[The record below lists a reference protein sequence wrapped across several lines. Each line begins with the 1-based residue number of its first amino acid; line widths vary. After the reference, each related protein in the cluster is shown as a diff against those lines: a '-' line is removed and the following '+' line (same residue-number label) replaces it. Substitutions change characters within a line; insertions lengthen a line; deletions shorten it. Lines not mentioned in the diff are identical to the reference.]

1 MTVSKPKPDSTTTK
15 MDVRRIAI
23 PLGLLGVSMLVFNAW
38 LWITSGAPQAF
49 AAIITN
55 ILLIAA
61 SASVFVRNSSGRVF
75 WTMLV
80 TYLLTY
86 TAGLFLF
93 SISYY
98 LVIAL
103 GTLIT
108 LIFILADHK
117 SATPLIKVNFVILGV
132 LLIAGALIFEFLEL
146 PMRYPISGEVNVF
159 WFISTLIVTIIFSG
173 YQVRSFRQYNLQT
186 KLIAAFLLVTLLPMS
201 LLTYANHLNTQKT
214 LTAEAQQKLLAIAS
228 ETASNIDVFLES
240 TLSAVSSE
248 AELPAFAYFLT
259 ASPEERESDPMRS
272 DTQLLLRSLAKKDPF
287 LITSYALLDVD
298 GTNVLD
304 NIAVNIGQNESATD
318 YFQSAFFQQTPFV
331 SAIHFSLQSGKFHS
345 IYFSSP
351 VTTPTGELVGVL
363 RVQYVASK
371 LQNILTESTGN
382 AGEESFGIL
391 FQEMDNNYLILGN
404 GLAPELIYT
413 TVIPYAEDRLE
424 MLQVE
429 GKAPVST
436 RYGELALNDLDLFE
450 NLETMNQTP
459 FFSSKG
465 ITTGGQT
472 DQVAVVRLKSRPSWI
487 MAFYQPE
494 SVFINTLSTQTRT
507 SVFLL
512 LAFTMLV
519 IGIAFLAARYL
530 AAPIQ
535 TLTGFAQEA
544 AEGNLTVRASVETE
558 DEIGLLAETFNMMI
572 ERLDGTITN
581 LEQTVAD
588 RTEVL
593 ERRSQYLQAAAEVG
607 KAATETYN
615 LDELLLSATQRISER
630 FGFYHVGIFLLD
642 NAGEYAELRA
652 ANSEGG
658 WRMLARGH
666 KLAVGQQG
674 VVGFVT
680 GTGQPRIVQQ
690 KIETD
695 TVHMQNPDLPLT
707 RSEMA
712 LPLISGGEILGALD
726 VQSTADEAFSEED
739 LTILQVLADQVAMS
753 INNARLIERL
763 QASLES
769 ERRVF
774 GQVSSE
780 AWSKLLH
787 TQAIPGY
794 RSNEQGIEP
803 ADEIWDNISRQA
815 IEQRRVIPSNQLDEQ
830 GRYPLAIPIKI
841 RGDYVIGVVEAH
853 KSAEAGRW
861 TTQEI
866 NVLETISEQLGIA
879 LENARLFQETQRQA
893 YRERVVADVSGKVW
907 SSTNIESIL
916 QTTVQELTQA
926 LDLSA
931 SAIHLKL
938 PDTNQRDEHSF
949 GDPHDRFGD

>member
-23 PLGLLGVSMLVFNAW
+23 PLGLFGVSMLIFNTW
-38 LWITSGAPQAF
+38 LWIASDAPQAF
-49 AAIITN
+49 ATIITN
-55 ILLIAA
+55 ILLVAA
-61 SASVFVRNSSGRVF
+61 SASVIIRNSSRRAF
-75 WTMLV
+75 WTMLAA
-80 TYLLTY
+80 YLLTY
-86 TAGLFLF
+86 IAGLFLF
-93 SISYY
+93 SVSYY
-98 LVIAL
+98 LVIVL
-103 GTLIT
+103 GAFIT

-117 SATPLIKVNFVILGV
+117 TAAPLTKVNFTILGV
-132 LLIAGALIFEFLEL
+132 LLIAGALTFEFLEL
-146 PMRYPISGEVNVF
+146 PMRYPMSGEVNVF
-159 WFISTLIVTIIFSG
+159 WFISTLIVLIIFSG

-201 LLTYANHLNTQKT
+201 LLTYANYLNTQKT
-214 LTAEAQQKLLAIAS
+214 LTTQAQQKLMAIAS
-228 ETASNIDVFLES
+228 ESTSNIDVFLQS

-248 AELPAFAYFLT
+248 AELPAFANYLSAT
-259 ASPEERESDPMRS
+259 PEEREEDSLRS

-287 LITSYALLDVD
+287 LISSYGLLDVN
-298 GTNVLD
+298 GNNVVD
-304 NIAVNIGQNESATD
+304 NIAVNVGQNESATD
-318 YFQSAFFQQTPFV
+318 YFQTAFFQQEPFV
-331 SAIHFSLQSGKFHS
+331 SAIHFSLQSGEFHS

-351 VTTPTGELVGVL
+351 VTTPTGKLVGVL
-363 RVQYVASK
+363 RVKYVASK
-371 LQNILTESTGN
+371 LQNILAESTGI
-382 AGEESFGIL
+382 AGEESYGIL
-391 FQEMDNNYLILGN
+391 FQEMDDNYLILGN

-413 TVIPYAEDRLE
+413 TVMPYAEDKLE

-429 GKAPVST
+429 GKVPVST
-436 RYGELALNDLDLFE
+436 RSGELALNDLDLFE
-450 NLETMNQTP
+450 KLETVDQTP

-465 ITTGGQT
+465 ITTGEQT
-472 DQVAVVRLKSRPSWI
+472 NQVAVVRLKSRPSW
-487 MAFYQPE
+487 MVAFYQPE
-494 SVFINTLSTQTRT
+494 SVFLTTLAAQTRT
-507 SVFLL
+507 SVLLL
-512 LAFTMLV
+512 LAFTALV
-519 IGIAFLAARYL
+519 IGIAVLAAQYL

-535 TLTGFAQEA
+535 KLTSFAEEA

-558 DEIGLLAETFNMMI
+558 DEIGVLAETFNMMI
-572 ERLDGTITN
+572 ERLDGTISN
-581 LEQTVAD
+581 LEQTVAE

-593 ERRSQYLQAAAEVG
+593 EKRSQYLQAAAEVG
-607 KAATETYN
+607 KAATEIYN
-615 LDELLLSATQRISER
+615 LDELLLSVTQRISER

-666 KLAVGQQG
+666 KLAIGQQG

-680 GTGQPRIVQQ
+680 GTGQSRIVQHE
-690 KIETD
+690 IETD

-712 LPLISGGEILGALD
+712 LPLIAGGEILGALD
-726 VQSTADEAFSEED
+726 VQSTEDEAFSEED
-739 LTILQVLADQVAMS
+739 LTVLQVLADQVAMS

-774 GQVSSE
+774 GQVSAE

-794 RSNEQGIEP
+794 RSNELGIEP
-803 ADEIWDNISRQA
+803 ADEIWDNISRRA
-815 IEQRRVIPSNQLDEQ
+815 IEQRRVIPSDQLDEQ

-861 TTQEI
+861 TAQEI
-866 NVLETISEQLGIA
+866 NVLETISDQIGIA